1 MKNSVII
8 PSYNGAKRV
17 IKTLESLEK
26 QVVLPDEV
34 IIVIDGSTD
43 NTEEILRSRDWLLPK
58 IKIEIQKNSGRAKVR
73 NNGAKLAENDLLIF
87 IDDDMI
93 LEPHCI
99 KAHVEHHR
107 VKEISILTGTQIQFT
122 DVSSNDFEYYRKKRN
137 LDWLHQLKK
146 YDNKPLPYP
155 FMTAA
160 NFSILRSIFFK
171 LEGFDSELT
180 DGEDYDLAVRAFALD
195 IPVFFN
201 SNAYGHHCDRLS
213 CMQLIKRNRQY
224 RESGWFLLN
233 KKPDLYDK
241 YTDLRYR
248 LEYQN
253 NKQSFLYY
261 FFCQKWITSWID
273 KNRFIYLPEKIRYSL
288 YDVVITA
295 NSVYFS
301 HIIKV

>member
-1 MKNSVII
+1 
-8 PSYNGAKRV
+8 
-17 IKTLESLEK
+17 
-26 QVVLPDEV
+26 
-34 IIVIDGSTD
+34 
-43 NTEEILRSRDWLLPK
+43 
-58 IKIEIQKNSGRAKVR
+58 
-73 NNGAKLAENDLLIF
+73 LLIF

-107 VKEISILTGTQIQFT
+107 ANENSILTGTAIQFT
-122 DVSSNDFEYYRKKRN
+122 DVSSNDFEYYRKKRH
-137 LDWLHQLKK
+137 LDWSHQLKK

-160 NFSILRSIFFK
+160 NCSILRSVF
-171 LEGFDSELT
+171 LELGGFDSELT
-180 DGEDYDLAVRAFALD
+180 DGEDYDLSVRAFALD

-201 SNAYGHHCDRLS
+201 SNAYGHHCDPLS

-253 NKQSFLYY
+253 NKHSFLYY

-273 KNRFIYLPEKIRYSL
+273 KNRFIYLPEKIRYYL